1 MRIVLLLIMLI
12 YSVSPAMAQL
22 KKADDKQAQ
31 ERIAQIKK
39 QGDVYLWG
47 EAQGKTLNVA
57 DRDALAD
64 LIGQI
69 STSIQS
75 DFTLIRNEDPNGYSE
90 TYKGVI
96 KTYSQATLSNTERVV
111 VGKEPKVTVFRYIK
125 RTEIAK
131 IFVSR
136 KNKIIGFVESAIR
149 AEKKLQMAD
158 ALRYY
163 YWAQTLLRSHP
174 DGATIK
180 MTNEES
186 GEQYLLASWIPE
198 QINNIFNN
206 IRVMKGDSKVDG
218 NFRQV
223 ELFFTYKKEP
233 VSNFDFTYWD
243 GQDWSNITSA
253 KDGRGVAEL
262 PTIADENKMDLKGE
276 YIFVGEAT
284 IDTELKDVMETLE
297 PVPYKSSNLQL
308 SSVSAKPKQAQKE
321 IQKAQEKTAART
333 EPFFDYVKDD
343 AEYKNIMAEIERSIV
358 NRSYDDVR
366 QYFDSEG
373 WDMFT
378 KLVNY
383 GRARICGT
391 PNYRFAKTD
400 DGVICRSMPLA
411 FYFPNNNCSF
421 VEDVVF
427 EFAPDAKI
435 VHSLSFG
442 LAQTALEGITG
453 KTQWSEASRLTL
465 IRFLENYKTAYAL
478 KRIDYISSIF
488 ADDALIIVGN
498 VLKKQPVQDAI
509 TIEPDKQ
516 VVRYTKQT
524 KEQYIKNLSVCFQ
537 SNEFINLRFA
547 DNEIRKAGS
556 GEIYGIQIKQDYFS
570 SNYGDTGYLF
580 LMVDLND
587 RERPVIHVRAWQPE
601 KDPDFGLID
610 LSSFTF

>member
-1 MRIVLLLIMLI
+1 
-12 YSVSPAMAQL
+12 MAQSKRTE
-22 KKADDKQAQ
+22 KKLVQ
-31 ERIAQIKK
+31 ERIAQIKN
-39 QGDVYLWG
+39 QGNVYLWG

-69 STSIQS
+69 STSVES
-75 DFTLIRNEDPNGYSE
+75 DFSLVRDENPSGYSE
-90 TYKGVI
+90 TFKGVI
-96 KTYSQATLSNTERVV
+96 KTYSQATLSNTERLVA
-111 VGKEPKVTVFRYIK
+111 GKEPKVTVFRYIK
-125 RTEIAK
+125 RTEIRK
-131 IFVSR
+131 IFVAR
-136 KNKIIGFVESAIR
+136 RNKIIGFVESAQR
-149 AEKKLQMAD
+149 AERKLQIAD

-180 MTNEES
+180 MTDEES
-186 GEQYLLASWIPE
+186 GEQHLLASWIPE

-206 IRVMKGDSKVDG
+206 IRVTKGDSKIDG
-218 NFRQV
+218 SFRQV
-223 ELFFTYKKEP
+223 ELFFTYKNEP

-243 GQDWSNITSA
+243 GQDWSNIVSA

-262 PTIADENKMDLKGE
+262 PAIFDESKMDLKGE
-276 YIFVGEAT
+276 YIFTGEAT
-284 IDTELKDVMETLE
+284 IDSELKDVMETIE

-308 SSVSAKPKQAQKE
+308 SSVSAKPKQAQME
-321 IQKAQEKTAART
+321 IRKAQEETAAKT
-333 EPFFDYVKDD
+333 ESFFEYVQNDVDYKR
-343 AEYKNIMAEIERSIV
+343 IMAEIERSVIS
-358 NRSYDDVR
+358 RTYDSVR
-366 QYFDSEG
+366 QYFDEDG

-391 PNYRFAKTD
+391 PDYRFARTD
-400 DGVICRSMPLA
+400 EGVICRSMPLV
-411 FYFPNNNCSF
+411 FNFPNNKNSF
-421 VEDVVF
+421 VEDIVF
-427 EFAPDAKI
+427 EFGTDGKI
-435 VHSLSFG
+435 HSLSFG

-453 KTQWSEASRLTL
+453 KSQWSEPSRLTL

-478 KRIDYISSIF
+478 KRLDYISSIF
-488 ADDALIIVGN
+488 ADDALIIVGH
-498 VLKKQPVQDAI
+498 VLKKQPVQDAMA
-509 TIEPDKQ
+509 IEPDKQ
-516 VVRYTKQT
+516 IVRYTKQT
-524 KEQYIKNLSVCFQ
+524 KEQYIRNLDICFK

-547 DNEIRKAGS
+547 DSEIRKAGN

-587 RERPVIHVRAWQPE
+587 RESPVIHVRAWQPE
-601 KDPDFGLID
+601 KDPEFGLID

>member
-1 MRIVLLLIMLI
+1 MRIVLSFVVLI
-12 YSVSPAMAQL
+12 YCVFPTVAQS
-22 KKADDKQAQ
+22 KRADEKQAQ
-31 ERIAQIKK
+31 ERIVQIKK
-39 QGDVYLWG
+39 QGDIYLWG

-75 DFTLIRNEDPNGYSE
+75 DFTLIRDEDPAGYTE
-90 TYKGVI
+90 TFKGVI

-111 VGKEPKVTVFRYIK
+111 AGKEPKVTVFRYIR
-125 RTEIAK
+125 RTEIKK
-131 IFVSR
+131 IFVAR
-136 KNKIIGFVESAIR
+136 RNKIIGFVESAQR
-149 AEKKLQMAD
+149 AERKLQIAD

-180 MTNEES
+180 MTDEES
-186 GEQYLLASWIPE
+186 GEQHLLASWIPE

-206 IRVMKGDSKVDG
+206 IRVTKGDSKIDG

-223 ELFFTYKKEP
+223 ELFLTYQKEP

-243 GQDWSNITSA
+243 GQDWSNIVSA

-262 PTIADENKMDLKGE
+262 PAIADENKMDLKGE
-276 YIFVGEAT
+276 YIFTGEAT
-284 IDTELKDVMETLE
+284 IDSELKDVMETLE

-321 IQKAQEKTAART
+321 IQKAQEQTAAKT
-333 EPFFDYVKDD
+333 ESFFEYVQNDLD
-343 AEYKNIMAEIERSIV
+343 YKNIMTEIERSVIS
-358 NRSYDDVR
+358 RTYDSVR
-366 QYFDSEG
+366 QYFDEDG

-391 PNYRFAKTD
+391 PDYRFAKTD
-400 DGVICRSMPLA
+400 EGVICRSMPLV
-411 FYFPNNNCSF
+411 FKFPNNRNSF
-421 VEDVVF
+421 VEDIVF
-427 EFAPDAKI
+427 EFGADGKI
-435 VHSLSFG
+435 HSLSFG

-453 KTQWSEASRLTL
+453 KSQWSEPSRLTL

-478 KRIDYISSIF
+478 KRLDYISSIF
-488 ADDALIIVGN
+488 ADDALIIVGH
-498 VLKKQPVQDAI
+498 VLKKQPVQDAMA
-509 TIEPDKQ
+509 IEPDKQ
-516 VVRYTKQT
+516 IVRYTKQT
-524 KEQYIKNLSVCFQ
+524 KEQYIKNLDICFR

-547 DNEIRKAGS
+547 DSEIRKAGN

-601 KDPDFGLID
+601 KDPEFGLID

>member
-1 MRIVLLLIMLI
+1 MRIVLSFIVLI
-12 YSVSPAMAQL
+12 YCALPATAQS
-22 KKADDKQAQ
+22 KRMEEKQVQ
-31 ERIAQIKK
+31 ERIAQIKN
-39 QGDVYLWG
+39 QGNVYLWG

-69 STSIQS
+69 STSVES
-75 DFTLIRNEDPNGYSE
+75 DFSLVRDENPSGYSE
-90 TYKGVI
+90 TFKGVI

-111 VGKEPKVTVFRYIK
+111 AGKEPKVTVFRYIK
-125 RTEIAK
+125 RTEIRK
-131 IFVSR
+131 IFVAR
-136 KNKIIGFVESAIR
+136 RNKIIGFVESAQR
-149 AEKKLQMAD
+149 AERKLQIAD

-180 MTNEES
+180 MTDEES
-186 GEQYLLASWIPE
+186 GEQHLLASWIPE

-206 IRVMKGDSKVDG
+206 IRVTKGDSKIDG
-218 NFRQV
+218 SFRQV
-223 ELFFTYKKEP
+223 ELFFTYKNEP

-243 GQDWSNITSA
+243 GQDWSNIVSS

-262 PTIADENKMDLKGE
+262 PAIFDETKMDLKGE
-276 YIFVGEAT
+276 YIFTGEAT
-284 IDTELKDVMETLE
+284 IDSELKDVMETIE

-308 SSVSAKPKQAQKE
+308 SSVSAKPKQAQME
-321 IQKAQEKTAART
+321 IRKAQEETAAKT
-333 EPFFDYVKDD
+333 ESFFEYVQNDVDYKR
-343 AEYKNIMAEIERSIV
+343 IMAEIERSVIS
-358 NRSYDDVR
+358 RTYDSVR
-366 QYFDSEG
+366 KYFDEDG

-391 PNYRFAKTD
+391 PDYRFARTD
-400 DGVICRSMPLA
+400 EGVICRSMPLV
-411 FYFPNNNCSF
+411 FNFPNNKNSF
-421 VEDVVF
+421 VEDIVF
-427 EFAPDAKI
+427 EFGTDGKI
-435 VHSLSFG
+435 HSLSFG

-453 KTQWSEASRLTL
+453 KSQWSEPSRLTL

-478 KRIDYISSIF
+478 KRLDYISSIF
-488 ADDALIIVGN
+488 ADDALIIVGH
-498 VLKKQPVQDAI
+498 VLKKQPVQDAMA
-509 TIEPDKQ
+509 IEPDKQ
-516 VVRYTKQT
+516 IVRYTKQT
-524 KEQYIKNLSVCFQ
+524 KEQYIRNLDICFK

-547 DNEIRKAGS
+547 DSEIRKAGN

-587 RERPVIHVRAWQPE
+587 RESPVIHVRAWQPE
-601 KDPDFGLID
+601 KDPEFGLID

>member
-1 MRIVLLLIMLI
+1 
-12 YSVSPAMAQL
+12 MAQL
-22 KKADDKQAQ
+22 KKSDDKQAQ

-39 QGDVYLWG
+39 EGDVYLWG

-57 DRDALAD
+57 DRDALAS

-111 VGKEPKVTVFRYIK
+111 VGKEPKVTVFRYIR
-125 RTEIAK
+125 RTEIKK
-131 IFVSR
+131 IFAAR

-198 QINNIFNN
+198 KINNIYNN

-284 IDTELKDVMETLE
+284 IDTELKEVMETLE

-308 SSVSAKPKQAQKE
+308 GGASGKPKQAQKE
-321 IQKAQEKTAART
+321 IQKVQERTTART

-343 AEYKNIMAEIERSIV
+343 ADYKNIMAEIERSIV

-524 KEQYIKNLSVCFQ
+524 KEQYIRNLSVCFQ

>member
-1 MRIVLLLIMLI
+1 M
-12 YSVSPAMAQL
+12 
-22 KKADDKQAQ
+22 Q
-31 ERIAQIKK
+31 ERIAQIKN
-39 QGDVYLWG
+39 QGNVYLWG
-47 EAQGKTLNVA
+47 ESQGKTLNVA

-69 STSIQS
+69 STSVES
-75 DFTLIRNEDPNGYSE
+75 DFTLVRDENPSGYSE
-90 TYKGVI
+90 TFKGVI

-111 VGKEPKVTVFRYIK
+111 VGKEPKLTVFRYIK
-125 RTEIAK
+125 RAEIRK
-131 IFVSR
+131 IFVAR
-136 KNKIIGFVESAIR
+136 RNKIIGFVESAQR
-149 AEKKLQMAD
+149 AERKLQIAD

-180 MTNEES
+180 MTDEES
-186 GEQYLLASWIPE
+186 GEQHLLASWIPE

-206 IRVMKGDSKVDG
+206 IRVTKGDSKIDG

-243 GQDWSNITSA
+243 GQDWSNIVSA

-262 PTIADENKMDLKGE
+262 PAIFDGSKMDLKGE

-284 IDTELKDVMETLE
+284 IDSELKDVMETIE

-321 IQKAQEKTAART
+321 IQKAQEQTAAKT
-333 EPFFDYVKDD
+333 ESFFEYVQNDLD
-343 AEYKNIMAEIERSIV
+343 YKNIMTEIERSVIS
-358 NRSYDDVR
+358 RTYDSVR
-366 QYFDSEG
+366 QYFDEDG

-391 PNYRFAKTD
+391 PDYRFARTD
-400 DGVICRSMPLA
+400 EGVICRSMPLV
-411 FYFPNNNCSF
+411 FNFPNNKNSF
-421 VEDVVF
+421 VEDIVF
-427 EFAPDAKI
+427 EFGTDGKI
-435 VHSLSFG
+435 HSLSFG

-453 KTQWSEASRLTL
+453 KSQWSEPSRLTL

-478 KRIDYISSIF
+478 KRLDYISSIF
-488 ADDALIIVGN
+488 ADDALIIVGH
-498 VLKKQPVQDAI
+498 VLKKQPVQDAMA
-509 TIEPDKQ
+509 IEPDKQ
-516 VVRYTKQT
+516 IVRYTKQT
-524 KEQYIKNLSVCFQ
+524 KEQYIRNLDICFK

-547 DNEIRKAGS
+547 DSEIRKAGN

-587 RERPVIHVRAWQPE
+587 RESPVIHVRAWQPE
-601 KDPDFGLID
+601 KDPEFGLID

>member
-1 MRIVLLLIMLI
+1 M
-12 YSVSPAMAQL
+12 
-22 KKADDKQAQ
+22 Q
-31 ERIAQIKK
+31 ERIAQIKN
-39 QGDVYLWG
+39 QGNVYLWG

-69 STSIQS
+69 STSVES
-75 DFTLIRNEDPNGYSE
+75 DFTLIRDENPDGFGE
-90 TYKGVI
+90 TFNSIV
-96 KTYSQATLSNTERVV
+96 KTYSKATLSNTERVV
-111 VGKEPKVTVFRYIK
+111 AGKEPKVTVFRYIR
-125 RTEIAK
+125 RTEIKK
-131 IFVSR
+131 IFVAR
-136 KNKIIGFVESAIR
+136 RNKIIGFVESAQR
-149 AEKKLQMAD
+149 AEQKLQIAD

-180 MTNEES
+180 MIDEES
-186 GEQYLLASWIPE
+186 GEQHLLASWIPE

-206 IRVMKGDSKVDG
+206 IRVTKGDSKIDG
-218 NFRQV
+218 SFRQV
-223 ELFFTYKKEP
+223 ELFFTYKNEP

-243 GQDWSNITSA
+243 GQDWSNIVSA

-262 PTIADENKMDLKGE
+262 PAIFDESKMDLKGE
-276 YIFVGEAT
+276 YIFTGEAT
-284 IDTELKDVMETLE
+284 IDSELKDVMETIE

-308 SSVSAKPKQAQKE
+308 SSVSAKPKQAQME
-321 IQKAQEKTAART
+321 IRKAQEETAAKT
-333 EPFFDYVKDD
+333 ESFFEYVQNDVDYKR
-343 AEYKNIMAEIERSIV
+343 IMAEIERSV
-358 NRSYDDVR
+358 VSRTYDSVR
-366 QYFDSEG
+366 KYFDEDG

-391 PNYRFAKTD
+391 PDYRFARTD
-400 DGVICRSMPLA
+400 EGVICRSMPLV
-411 FYFPNNNCSF
+411 FNFPNNKNSF
-421 VEDVVF
+421 VEDIVF
-427 EFAPDAKI
+427 EFGTDGKI
-435 VHSLSFG
+435 HSLSFG

-453 KTQWSEASRLTL
+453 KSQWSEPSRLTL

-478 KRIDYISSIF
+478 KRLDYISSIF
-488 ADDALIIVGN
+488 ADDALIIVGH
-498 VLKKQPVQDAI
+498 VLKKQPVQDAMA
-509 TIEPDKQ
+509 IEPDKQ
-516 VVRYTKQT
+516 IVRYTKQT
-524 KEQYIKNLSVCFQ
+524 KEQYIRNLDICFK

-547 DNEIRKAGS
+547 DSEIRKAGN

-587 RERPVIHVRAWQPE
+587 RESPVIHVRAWQPE
-601 KDPDFGLID
+601 KDPEFGLID

>member
-1 MRIVLLLIMLI
+1 M
-12 YSVSPAMAQL
+12 
-22 KKADDKQAQ
+22 Q
-31 ERIAQIKK
+31 ERIAQIKN
-39 QGDVYLWG
+39 QGNVYLWG

-69 STSIQS
+69 STSVES
-75 DFTLIRNEDPNGYSE
+75 DFTLIRDENPDGFGE
-90 TYKGVI
+90 TFNSIV
-96 KTYSQATLSNTERVV
+96 KTYSKATLSNTERVV
-111 VGKEPKVTVFRYIK
+111 AGKEPKVTVFRYIK
-125 RTEIAK
+125 RTEIKK
-131 IFVSR
+131 IFVAR
-136 KNKIIGFVESAIR
+136 RNKIVGFVESAQR
-149 AEKKLQMAD
+149 AERKLQIAD

-180 MTNEES
+180 MTDEES
-186 GEQYLLASWIPE
+186 GEQHLLASWIPE

-206 IRVMKGDSKVDG
+206 ISVTKGDSKIDG
-218 NFRQV
+218 SFRQV
-223 ELFFTYKKEP
+223 ELFFTYKNEP

-243 GQDWSNITSA
+243 GQDWSNIVSA

-262 PTIADENKMDLKGE
+262 PAIFDETKMDLKGE
-276 YIFVGEAT
+276 YIFTGEAT
-284 IDTELKDVMETLE
+284 IDSELKDVMETIE

-308 SSVSAKPKQAQKE
+308 SSVSAKPKQAQME
-321 IQKAQEKTAART
+321 IRKAQEETAAKT
-333 EPFFDYVKDD
+333 ESFFEYVQNDVDYKR
-343 AEYKNIMAEIERSIV
+343 IMAEIERSV
-358 NRSYDDVR
+358 VSRTYDSVR
-366 QYFDSEG
+366 QYFDEDG

-391 PNYRFAKTD
+391 PDYRFAKTD
-400 DGVICRSMPLA
+400 EGVICRSMPLV
-411 FYFPNNNCSF
+411 FNFPNNKNSF
-421 VEDVVF
+421 VEDIVF
-427 EFAPDAKI
+427 EFGTDGKI
-435 VHSLSFG
+435 HSLSFG

-453 KTQWSEASRLTL
+453 KSQWSEPSRLTL

-478 KRIDYISSIF
+478 KRLDYISSIF
-488 ADDALIIVGN
+488 ADDALIIVGH
-498 VLKKQPVQDAI
+498 VLKKQPVQDAMA
-509 TIEPDKQ
+509 IEPDKQ
-516 VVRYTKQT
+516 IVRYTKQT
-524 KEQYIKNLSVCFQ
+524 KEQYIRNLDVCFK

-547 DNEIRKAGS
+547 DSEIRKAGN

-587 RERPVIHVRAWQPE
+587 RENPVIHVRAWQPE
-601 KDPDFGLID
+601 KDPEFGLID

>member
-1 MRIVLLLIMLI
+1 
-12 YSVSPAMAQL
+12 MAQS
-22 KKADDKQAQ
+22 KRTEEKQGQ
-31 ERIAQIKK
+31 ERIAQIKN
-39 QGDVYLWG
+39 QGNVYLWG

-69 STSIQS
+69 STSVES
-75 DFTLIRNEDPNGYSE
+75 DFSLVRDENPSGYSE
-90 TYKGVI
+90 TFKGVI

-111 VGKEPKVTVFRYIK
+111 AGKEPKVTVFRYIK
-125 RTEIAK
+125 RTEIKK
-131 IFVSR
+131 IFVAR
-136 KNKIIGFVESAIR
+136 KNKIIGFVESAQR
-149 AEKKLQMAD
+149 AERKLQIAD

-180 MTNEES
+180 MTDEES
-186 GEQYLLASWIPE
+186 GEQHLLASWIPE

-206 IRVMKGDSKVDG
+206 IRVTKGDTKIDG
-218 NFRQV
+218 SFRQV
-223 ELFFTYKKEP
+223 ELFFTYKNEP

-243 GQDWSNITSA
+243 GQDWSNIVSA

-262 PTIADENKMDLKGE
+262 PAIFDESKMDLKGE
-276 YIFVGEAT
+276 YIFTGEAT
-284 IDTELKDVMETLE
+284 IDSELKDVMETIE
-297 PVPYKSSNLQL
+297 PVPYKNSNLQL
-308 SSVSAKPKQAQKE
+308 SSVSAKPKQAQME
-321 IQKAQEKTAART
+321 IRKAQEETAAKT
-333 EPFFDYVKDD
+333 ESFFEYVQNDVDYKR
-343 AEYKNIMAEIERSIV
+343 IMAEIERSVIS
-358 NRSYDDVR
+358 RTYDSVR
-366 QYFDSEG
+366 KYFDEDG

-391 PNYRFAKTD
+391 PDYRFARTD
-400 DGVICRSMPLA
+400 EGVICRSMPLV
-411 FYFPNNNCSF
+411 FNFPNNKNSF
-421 VEDVVF
+421 VEDIVF
-427 EFAPDAKI
+427 EFGTDGKI
-435 VHSLSFG
+435 HSLSFG

-453 KTQWSEASRLTL
+453 KSQWSEPSRLTL

-478 KRIDYISSIF
+478 KRLDYISSIF
-488 ADDALIIVGN
+488 ADDALIIVGH
-498 VLKKQPVQDAI
+498 VLKKQPVQDAMA
-509 TIEPDKQ
+509 IEPDKQ
-516 VVRYTKQT
+516 IVRYTKQT
-524 KEQYIKNLSVCFQ
+524 KEQYIKNLDVCFK

-547 DNEIRKAGS
+547 DSEIRKAGN

-587 RERPVIHVRAWQPE
+587 RESPVIHVRAWQPE
-601 KDPDFGLID
+601 KDPEFGLID

>member
-1 MRIVLLLIMLI
+1 MRIVLSFIVLI
-12 YSVSPAMAQL
+12 YCALPAMAQS
-22 KKADDKQAQ
+22 KRTEEKQVQ
-31 ERIAQIKK
+31 ERIAQIKN
-39 QGDVYLWG
+39 QGNVYLWG

-69 STSIQS
+69 STSVES
-75 DFTLIRNEDPNGYSE
+75 DFTLIRDENPDGFGE
-90 TYKGVI
+90 TFNSIV
-96 KTYSQATLSNTERVV
+96 KTYSKATLSNTERLVA
-111 VGKEPKVTVFRYIK
+111 GKEPKVTVFRYIK
-125 RTEIAK
+125 RTEIRK
-131 IFVSR
+131 IFVAR
-136 KNKIIGFVESAIR
+136 RNKIIGFVESAQR
-149 AEKKLQMAD
+149 AERKLQIAD

-180 MTNEES
+180 MTDEES
-186 GEQYLLASWIPE
+186 GEQHLLASWIPE

-206 IRVMKGDSKVDG
+206 IRVTKGDTKIDG
-218 NFRQV
+218 SFRQV
-223 ELFFTYKKEP
+223 ELFFTYKNEP

-243 GQDWSNITSA
+243 GQDWSNIVSA

-262 PTIADENKMDLKGE
+262 PAIFDETKMDLKGE
-276 YIFVGEAT
+276 YIFTGEAT
-284 IDTELKDVMETLE
+284 IDSELKDVMETIE

-308 SSVSAKPKQAQKE
+308 SSVSAKPKQAQME
-321 IQKAQEKTAART
+321 IQKAQEETAAKT
-333 EPFFDYVKDD
+333 ESFFEYVQNDVDYKR
-343 AEYKNIMAEIERSIV
+343 IMAEIERSVIS
-358 NRSYDDVR
+358 RTYDSVR
-366 QYFDSEG
+366 KYFDEDG

-391 PNYRFAKTD
+391 PDYRFAKTD
-400 DGVICRSMPLA
+400 EGVICRSMPLV
-411 FYFPNNNCSF
+411 FNFPNNKNSF
-421 VEDVVF
+421 VEDIVF
-427 EFAPDAKI
+427 EFGTDGKI
-435 VHSLSFG
+435 HSLSFG

-453 KTQWSEASRLTL
+453 KSQWSEPSRLTL

-478 KRIDYISSIF
+478 KRLDYISSIF
-488 ADDALIIVGN
+488 ADDALIIVGH
-498 VLKKQPVQDAI
+498 VLKKQPVQDAMA
-509 TIEPDKQ
+509 IEPDKQ
-516 VVRYTKQT
+516 IVRYTKQT
-524 KEQYIKNLSVCFQ
+524 KEQYINNLDICFR

-547 DNEIRKAGS
+547 DSEIRKAGN

-587 RERPVIHVRAWQPE
+587 RESPVIHVRAWQPE
-601 KDPDFGLID
+601 KDPEFGLID

>member
-1 MRIVLLLIMLI
+1 MRIVLSFIVLI
-12 YSVSPAMAQL
+12 YCALPAMAQSKRTE
-22 KKADDKQAQ
+22 KKLVQ
-31 ERIAQIKK
+31 ERIAQIKN
-39 QGDVYLWG
+39 QGNVYLWG

-69 STSIQS
+69 STSVES
-75 DFTLIRNEDPNGYSE
+75 DFSLVRDENPSGYSE
-90 TYKGVI
+90 TFKGVI
-96 KTYSQATLSNTERVV
+96 KTYSQATLSNTERLVA
-111 VGKEPKVTVFRYIK
+111 GKEPKVTVFRYIK
-125 RTEIAK
+125 RTEIRK
-131 IFVSR
+131 IFVAR
-136 KNKIIGFVESAIR
+136 RNKIIGFVESAQR
-149 AEKKLQMAD
+149 AERKLQIAD

-180 MTNEES
+180 MTDEES
-186 GEQYLLASWIPE
+186 GEQHLLASWIPE

-206 IRVMKGDSKVDG
+206 IRVTKGDSKIDG
-218 NFRQV
+218 SFRQV
-223 ELFFTYKKEP
+223 ELFFTYKNEP

-243 GQDWSNITSA
+243 GQDWSNIVSA

-262 PTIADENKMDLKGE
+262 PAIFDESKMDLKGE
-276 YIFVGEAT
+276 YIFTGEAT
-284 IDTELKDVMETLE
+284 IDSELKDVMETIE

-308 SSVSAKPKQAQKE
+308 SSVSAKPKQAQME
-321 IQKAQEKTAART
+321 IRKAQEETAAKT
-333 EPFFDYVKDD
+333 ESFFEYVQNDVDYKR
-343 AEYKNIMAEIERSIV
+343 IMAEIERSVIS
-358 NRSYDDVR
+358 RTYDSVR
-366 QYFDSEG
+366 QYFDEDG

-391 PNYRFAKTD
+391 PDYRFARTD
-400 DGVICRSMPLA
+400 EGVICRSMPLV
-411 FYFPNNNCSF
+411 FNFPNNKNSF
-421 VEDVVF
+421 VEDIVF
-427 EFAPDAKI
+427 EFGTDGKI
-435 VHSLSFG
+435 HSLSFG

-453 KTQWSEASRLTL
+453 KSQWSEPSRLTL

-478 KRIDYISSIF
+478 KRLDYISSIF
-488 ADDALIIVGN
+488 ADDALIIVGH
-498 VLKKQPVQDAI
+498 VLKKQPVQDAMA
-509 TIEPDKQ
+509 IEPDKQ
-516 VVRYTKQT
+516 IVRYTKQT
-524 KEQYIKNLSVCFQ
+524 KEQYIRNLDICFK

-547 DNEIRKAGS
+547 DSEIRKAGN

-587 RERPVIHVRAWQPE
+587 RESPVIHVRAWQPE
-601 KDPDFGLID
+601 KDPEFGLID

>member
-1 MRIVLLLIMLI
+1 
-12 YSVSPAMAQL
+12 MAQL
-22 KKADDKQAQ
+22 KKSDDKQAQ

-39 QGDVYLWG
+39 EGDVYLWG

-57 DRDALAD
+57 DRDALAS

-111 VGKEPKVTVFRYIK
+111 VGKEPKVTVFRYIR
-125 RTEIAK
+125 RTEIKK
-131 IFVSR
+131 IFAAR

-284 IDTELKDVMETLE
+284 IDTELKEVMETLE

-308 SSVSAKPKQAQKE
+308 GGASGKPKQAQKE
-321 IQKAQEKTAART
+321 IQKVQERTTART

-343 AEYKNIMAEIERSIV
+343 ADYKNIMAEIERSIV

-524 KEQYIKNLSVCFQ
+524 KEQYIRNLSVCFQ

-601 KDPDFGLID
+601 KDPEFGLID

>member
-1 MRIVLLLIMLI
+1 M
-12 YSVSPAMAQL
+12 
-22 KKADDKQAQ
+22 Q
-31 ERIAQIKK
+31 ERIAQIKN
-39 QGDVYLWG
+39 QGNVYLWG

-69 STSIQS
+69 STSVES
-75 DFTLIRNEDPNGYSE
+75 DFSLVRDENPSGYSE
-90 TYKGVI
+90 TFKGVI

-111 VGKEPKVTVFRYIK
+111 AGKEPKVTVFRYIK
-125 RTEIAK
+125 RTEIRK
-131 IFVSR
+131 IFVAR
-136 KNKIIGFVESAIR
+136 RNKIIGFVESAQR
-149 AEKKLQMAD
+149 AERKLQIAD

-180 MTNEES
+180 MTDEES
-186 GEQYLLASWIPE
+186 GEQHLLASWIPE

-206 IRVMKGDSKVDG
+206 IRVTKGDSKIDG
-218 NFRQV
+218 SFRQV
-223 ELFFTYKKEP
+223 ELFFTYKNEP

-243 GQDWSNITSA
+243 GQDWSNIVSS

-262 PTIADENKMDLKGE
+262 PAIFDETKMDLKGE
-276 YIFVGEAT
+276 YIFTGEAT
-284 IDTELKDVMETLE
+284 IDSELKDVMETIE

-308 SSVSAKPKQAQKE
+308 SSVSAKPKQAQME
-321 IQKAQEKTAART
+321 IRKAQEETAAKT
-333 EPFFDYVKDD
+333 ESFFEYVQNDVDYKR
-343 AEYKNIMAEIERSIV
+343 IMAEIERSVIS
-358 NRSYDDVR
+358 RTYDSVR
-366 QYFDSEG
+366 KYFDEDG

-391 PNYRFAKTD
+391 PDYRFARTD
-400 DGVICRSMPLA
+400 EGVICRSMPLV
-411 FYFPNNNCSF
+411 FNFPNNKNSF
-421 VEDVVF
+421 VEDIVF
-427 EFAPDAKI
+427 EFGTDGKI
-435 VHSLSFG
+435 HSLSFG

-453 KTQWSEASRLTL
+453 KSQWSEPSRLTL

-478 KRIDYISSIF
+478 KRLDYISSIF
-488 ADDALIIVGN
+488 ADDALIIVGH
-498 VLKKQPVQDAI
+498 VLKKQPVQDAMA
-509 TIEPDKQ
+509 IEPDKQ
-516 VVRYTKQT
+516 IVRYTKQT
-524 KEQYIKNLSVCFQ
+524 KEQYIRNLDICFK

-547 DNEIRKAGS
+547 DSEIRKAGN

-587 RERPVIHVRAWQPE
+587 RESPVIHVRAWQPE
-601 KDPDFGLID
+601 KDPEFGLID

>member
-1 MRIVLLLIMLI
+1 MVLI
-12 YSVSPAMAQL
+12 YCALPAMAQS
-22 KKADDKQAQ
+22 KRAEEKQAQ
-31 ERIAQIKK
+31 ERIAEIKK
-39 QGDVYLWG
+39 QGNIYLWG

-69 STSIQS
+69 STSVES
-75 DFTLIRNEDPNGYSE
+75 DFTLIRDENPDGFGE
-90 TYKGVI
+90 TFNSIV
-96 KTYSQATLSNTERVV
+96 KTYSKATLSNTERLVA
-111 VGKEPKVTVFRYIK
+111 GKEPKVTVFRYIR
-125 RTEIAK
+125 RTEIKK
-131 IFVSR
+131 IFVAR
-136 KNKIIGFVESAIR
+136 RNKIVGFVESAQR
-149 AEKKLQMAD
+149 AERKLQIAD

-180 MTNEES
+180 MTDEES
-186 GEQYLLASWIPE
+186 GEQHLLASWIPE

-206 IRVMKGDSKVDG
+206 IRVTKGDSKIDG
-218 NFRQV
+218 SFRQV
-223 ELFFTYKKEP
+223 ELFFTYKNEP

-243 GQDWSNITSA
+243 GQDWSNIVSA

-262 PTIADENKMDLKGE
+262 PAIFDETKMDLKGE
-276 YIFVGEAT
+276 YIFTGEAT
-284 IDTELKDVMETLE
+284 IDSELKDVMETIE

-308 SSVSAKPKQAQKE
+308 SSVSAKPKQAQME
-321 IQKAQEKTAART
+321 IRKAQEETAAKT
-333 EPFFDYVKDD
+333 ESFFEYVQNDVDYKR
-343 AEYKNIMAEIERSIV
+343 IMAEIERSVIS
-358 NRSYDDVR
+358 RTYDSVR
-366 QYFDSEG
+366 QYFDEDG

-391 PNYRFAKTD
+391 PDYRFAKTGE
-400 DGVICRSMPLA
+400 GVICRSMPLV
-411 FYFPNNNCSF
+411 FNFPNNKNSF
-421 VEDVVF
+421 VEDIVF
-427 EFAPDAKI
+427 EFGTDGKI
-435 VHSLSFG
+435 HSLSFG

-453 KTQWSEASRLTL
+453 KSQWSEPSRLTL

-478 KRIDYISSIF
+478 KRLDYISSIF
-488 ADDALIIVGN
+488 ADDALIIVGH
-498 VLKKQPVQDAI
+498 VLKKQPVQDAMA
-509 TIEPDKQ
+509 IEPDKQ
-516 VVRYTKQT
+516 IVRYTKQT
-524 KEQYIKNLSVCFQ
+524 KEQYIRNLDICFK

-547 DNEIRKAGS
+547 DSEIRKAGN

-587 RERPVIHVRAWQPE
+587 RESPVIHVRAWQPE
-601 KDPDFGLID
+601 KDPEFGLID

>member
-1 MRIVLLLIMLI
+1 MKILSLLIALI
-12 YSVSPAMAQL
+12 YCSMPAIAQQ
-22 KKADDKQAQ
+22 KKAEDKQAQ

-39 QGDVYLWG
+39 QGDIYLWG

-69 STSIQS
+69 STSVES
-75 DFTLIRNEDPNGYSE
+75 DFTLMRDENPNGYNE
-90 TYKGVI
+90 TFKSVI

-125 RTEIAK
+125 RVEIAK
-131 IFVSR
+131 IFVAR
-136 KNKIIGFVESAIR
+136 KNKIIGFAESAVR
-149 AEKKLQMAD
+149 AEQKLQIAD

-180 MTNEES
+180 MTDEET
-186 GEQYLLASWIPE
+186 GEQHLLASWIPE
-198 QINNIFNN
+198 QINNIFSN
-206 IRVMKGDSKVDG
+206 IRVTKGNSKLDD
-218 NFRQV
+218 NFRQI
-223 ELFFTYKKEP
+223 ELFFTYKNQP

-262 PTIADENKMDLKGE
+262 PAMADENKINLKGE
-276 YIFVGEAT
+276 YIFTGEAT

-297 PVPYKSSNLQL
+297 PVPYKSCNLQL

-321 IQKAQEKTAART
+321 IHSMQQKEAAKT
-333 EPFFDYVKDD
+333 ESFFDYVKND
-343 AEYKNIMAEIERSIV
+343 ADYRNIMTEIERSIT
-358 NRSYDDVR
+358 NRNYDAVR
-366 QYFDSEG
+366 QYFDDEG
-373 WDMFT
+373 WDMYT

-383 GRARICGT
+383 GRARIYGT

-400 DGVICRSMPLA
+400 DGVICRSMPLI
-411 FYFPNNNCSF
+411 FNFPNNNCSF
-421 VEDVVF
+421 IEDVVF
-427 EFAPDAKI
+427 EFGTDGLI
-435 VHSLSFG
+435 SSLSFG
-442 LAQTALEGITG
+442 LVQTALEGITS
-453 KTQWSEASRLTL
+453 KTQWNEASRLTL

-478 KRIDYISSIF
+478 KRLDYISSIF
-488 ADDALIIVGN
+488 ADDALIIVGH
-498 VLKKQPVQDAI
+498 VLKKQPVADAI
-509 TIEPDKQ
+509 SIEPDRQ

-524 KEQYIKNLSVCFQ
+524 KEQYIKNLSVCFN

-547 DNEIRKAGS
+547 DNEIRKSGS

-587 RERPVIHVRAWQPE
+587 RDKPVIHVRAWQPE

>member
-1 MRIVLLLIMLI
+1 M
-12 YSVSPAMAQL
+12 
-22 KKADDKQAQ
+22 Q
-31 ERIAQIKK
+31 ERIAQIKN
-39 QGDVYLWG
+39 QGNVYLWG

-69 STSIQS
+69 STSVES
-75 DFTLIRNEDPNGYSE
+75 DFSLVRDENPSGYSE
-90 TYKGVI
+90 TFKGVI

-111 VGKEPKVTVFRYIK
+111 AGKEPKVTVFRYIR
-125 RTEIAK
+125 RTEIKK
-131 IFVSR
+131 IFVAR
-136 KNKIIGFVESAIR
+136 RNKIIGFVESAQR
-149 AEKKLQMAD
+149 AERKLQIAD

-163 YWAQTLLRSHP
+163 YWAQILLRSHP

-180 MTNEES
+180 MTDEES
-186 GEQYLLASWIPE
+186 GEQHLLASWIPE

-206 IRVMKGDSKVDG
+206 IRVTKGDTKIDG
-218 NFRQV
+218 SFRQV
-223 ELFFTYKKEP
+223 ELFFTYKNEP

-243 GQDWSNITSA
+243 GQDWSNIVSA

-262 PTIADENKMDLKGE
+262 PAIFDETKMDLKGE
-276 YIFVGEAT
+276 YIFTGEAT
-284 IDTELKDVMETLE
+284 IDSELKDVMETIE

-308 SSVSAKPKQAQKE
+308 SSVSAKPKQAQME
-321 IQKAQEKTAART
+321 IQKAQEETAAKT
-333 EPFFDYVKDD
+333 ESFFEYVQNDVDYKR
-343 AEYKNIMAEIERSIV
+343 IMAEIERSVIS
-358 NRSYDDVR
+358 RTYDSVR
-366 QYFDSEG
+366 QYFDEDG

-391 PNYRFAKTD
+391 PDYRFAKTD
-400 DGVICRSMPLA
+400 EGVICRSMPLV
-411 FYFPNNNCSF
+411 FNFPNNKNSF
-421 VEDVVF
+421 VEDIVF
-427 EFAPDAKI
+427 EFGTDGKI
-435 VHSLSFG
+435 HSLSFG

-453 KTQWSEASRLTL
+453 KSQWSEPSRLTL

-478 KRIDYISSIF
+478 KRLDYISSIF
-488 ADDALIIVGN
+488 ADDALIIVGH
-498 VLKKQPVQDAI
+498 VLKKQPVQDAMA
-509 TIEPDKQ
+509 IEPDKQ
-516 VVRYTKQT
+516 IVRYTKQT
-524 KEQYIKNLSVCFQ
+524 KEQYIKNLDVCFK

-547 DNEIRKAGS
+547 DSEIRKAGN

-587 RERPVIHVRAWQPE
+587 RESPVIHVRAWQPE
-601 KDPDFGLID
+601 KDPEFGLID

>member
-1 MRIVLLLIMLI
+1 M
-12 YSVSPAMAQL
+12 
-22 KKADDKQAQ
+22 Q
-31 ERIAQIKK
+31 ERIAQIKN
-39 QGDVYLWG
+39 QGNVYLWG

-69 STSIQS
+69 STSVES
-75 DFTLIRNEDPNGYSE
+75 DFTLIRDENPDGFGE
-90 TYKGVI
+90 TFNSIV
-96 KTYSQATLSNTERVV
+96 KTYSKATLSNTERVV
-111 VGKEPKVTVFRYIK
+111 AGKEPKVTVFRYIR
-125 RTEIAK
+125 RTEIKK
-131 IFVSR
+131 IFVAR
-136 KNKIIGFVESAIR
+136 RNKIIGFVESAQR
-149 AEKKLQMAD
+149 AEWKLQIAD

-180 MTNEES
+180 MTDEES
-186 GEQYLLASWIPE
+186 GEQHLLASWIPE

-206 IRVMKGDSKVDG
+206 IRVTKGDAKIDG
-218 NFRQV
+218 SFRQV
-223 ELFFTYKKEP
+223 ELFFTYKNEP

-243 GQDWSNITSA
+243 GQDWSNIVSA

-262 PTIADENKMDLKGE
+262 PAIFDETKMDLKGE
-276 YIFVGEAT
+276 YIFTGEAT
-284 IDTELKDVMETLE
+284 IDSELKDVMETIE

-308 SSVSAKPKQAQKE
+308 SSVSAKPKQAQME
-321 IQKAQEKTAART
+321 IRKAQEETAAKT
-333 EPFFDYVKDD
+333 ESFFEYVQNDVDYKR
-343 AEYKNIMAEIERSIV
+343 IMAEIERSV
-358 NRSYDDVR
+358 VSRTYDSVR
-366 QYFDSEG
+366 KYFDEDG

-391 PNYRFAKTD
+391 PDYRFARTD
-400 DGVICRSMPLA
+400 EGVICRSMPLV
-411 FYFPNNNCSF
+411 FNFPNNKNSF
-421 VEDVVF
+421 VEDIVF
-427 EFAPDAKI
+427 EFGTDGKI
-435 VHSLSFG
+435 HSLSFG

-453 KTQWSEASRLTL
+453 KSQWSEPSRLTL

-478 KRIDYISSIF
+478 KRLDYISSIF
-488 ADDALIIVGN
+488 ADDALIIVGH
-498 VLKKQPVQDAI
+498 VLKKQPVQDAMV
-509 TIEPDKQ
+509 IEPDKQ
-516 VVRYTKQT
+516 IVRYTKQT
-524 KEQYIKNLSVCFQ
+524 KEQYIRNLDVCFK

-547 DNEIRKAGS
+547 DSEIRKAGN

-587 RERPVIHVRAWQPE
+587 RESPVIHVRAWQPE
-601 KDPDFGLID
+601 KDPEFGLID

>member
-1 MRIVLLLIMLI
+1 M
-12 YSVSPAMAQL
+12 
-22 KKADDKQAQ
+22 Q
-31 ERIAQIKK
+31 ERIAQIKN
-39 QGDVYLWG
+39 QGNVYLWG

-69 STSIQS
+69 STSVES
-75 DFTLIRNEDPNGYSE
+75 DFTLIRDENPDGFGESFNSI
-90 TYKGVI
+90 V
-96 KTYSQATLSNTERVV
+96 KTYSKATLSNTERLVA
-111 VGKEPKVTVFRYIK
+111 GKEPKVTVFRYIR
-125 RTEIAK
+125 RTEIKK
-131 IFVSR
+131 IFVAR
-136 KNKIIGFVESAIR
+136 RNKIIGFVESAQR
-149 AEKKLQMAD
+149 AERKLQIAD

-180 MTNEES
+180 MTDEES
-186 GEQYLLASWIPE
+186 GEQHLLASWIPE

-206 IRVMKGDSKVDG
+206 IRVTKGDSKIDG
-218 NFRQV
+218 SFRQV
-223 ELFFTYKKEP
+223 ELFFTYKNKP

-243 GQDWSNITSA
+243 GQDWSNIVSA

-262 PTIADENKMDLKGE
+262 PAIFDETKMDLKGE
-276 YIFVGEAT
+276 YIFTGEAT
-284 IDTELKDVMETLE
+284 IDSELKDVMETIE

-308 SSVSAKPKQAQKE
+308 SSVSAKPKQAQME
-321 IQKAQEKTAART
+321 IQKAQEETAAKT
-333 EPFFDYVKDD
+333 ESFFEYVQNDVDYKR
-343 AEYKNIMAEIERSIV
+343 IMAEIERSVIS
-358 NRSYDDVR
+358 RTYDSVR
-366 QYFDSEG
+366 QYFDEDG

-391 PNYRFAKTD
+391 PDYRFAKTD
-400 DGVICRSMPLA
+400 EGVICRSMPLV
-411 FYFPNNNCSF
+411 FNFPNNKNSF
-421 VEDVVF
+421 VEDIVF
-427 EFAPDAKI
+427 EFGTDGKI
-435 VHSLSFG
+435 HSLSFG

-453 KTQWSEASRLTL
+453 KSQWSEPSRLTL

-478 KRIDYISSIF
+478 KRLDYISSIF
-488 ADDALIIVGN
+488 ADDALIIVGH
-498 VLKKQPVQDAI
+498 VLKKQPVQDAMA
-509 TIEPDKQ
+509 IEPDKQ
-516 VVRYTKQT
+516 IVRYTKQT
-524 KEQYIKNLSVCFQ
+524 KEQYIRNLDICFK

-547 DNEIRKAGS
+547 DSEIRKAGN

-587 RERPVIHVRAWQPE
+587 RESPVIHVRAWQPE
-601 KDPDFGLID
+601 KDPEFGLID

>member
-1 MRIVLLLIMLI
+1 V
-12 YSVSPAMAQL
+12 
-22 KKADDKQAQ
+22 Q
-31 ERIAQIKK
+31 ERIAQIKN
-39 QGDVYLWG
+39 QGNVYLCG

-69 STSIQS
+69 STSVES
-75 DFTLIRNEDPNGYSE
+75 DFTLIRDENPDGFGE
-90 TYKGVI
+90 TFNSIV
-96 KTYSQATLSNTERVV
+96 KTYSKATLSNTERVV
-111 VGKEPKVTVFRYIK
+111 AGKEPKVTVFRYIK
-125 RTEIAK
+125 RTEIKK
-131 IFVSR
+131 IFVAR
-136 KNKIIGFVESAIR
+136 RNKIIGFVESAQR
-149 AEKKLQMAD
+149 AERKLQIAD

-180 MTNEES
+180 MTDEES
-186 GEQYLLASWIPE
+186 GEQHLLASWIPE

-206 IRVMKGDSKVDG
+206 IRVTKGDSKIDG
-218 NFRQV
+218 SFRQV
-223 ELFFTYKKEP
+223 ELFFTYKNEP

-243 GQDWSNITSA
+243 GQDWSNIVSA

-262 PTIADENKMDLKGE
+262 PAIFDETKMDLKGE
-276 YIFVGEAT
+276 YIFTGEAT
-284 IDTELKDVMETLE
+284 IDSELKDVMETIE

-308 SSVSAKPKQAQKE
+308 SSVSAKPKQAQME
-321 IQKAQEKTAART
+321 IRKAQEETAAKT
-333 EPFFDYVKDD
+333 ESFFEYVQNDVDYKR
-343 AEYKNIMAEIERSIV
+343 IMAEIERSVIG
-358 NRSYDDVR
+358 RTYDSVR
-366 QYFDSEG
+366 QYFDEDG

-391 PNYRFAKTD
+391 PDYRFAKTD
-400 DGVICRSMPLA
+400 EGVICRSMPLV
-411 FYFPNNNCSF
+411 FNFPNNKNSF
-421 VEDVVF
+421 VEDIVF
-427 EFAPDAKI
+427 EFGTDGKI
-435 VHSLSFG
+435 HSLSFG

-453 KTQWSEASRLTL
+453 KSQWSEPSRLTL

-478 KRIDYISSIF
+478 KRLDYISSIF
-488 ADDALIIVGN
+488 ADDALIIVGH
-498 VLKKQPVQDAI
+498 VLKKQPVRDAMA
-509 TIEPDKQ
+509 IEPDKQ
-516 VVRYTKQT
+516 IVRYTKQT
-524 KEQYIKNLSVCFQ
+524 KEQYIRNLDVCFK

-547 DNEIRKAGS
+547 DSEIRKAGN

-587 RERPVIHVRAWQPE
+587 RENPVIHVRAWQPE
-601 KDPDFGLID
+601 KDPEFGLID

>member
-1 MRIVLLLIMLI
+1 M
-12 YSVSPAMAQL
+12 
-22 KKADDKQAQ
+22 Q
-31 ERIAQIKK
+31 ERIAQIKN
-39 QGDVYLWG
+39 QGNVYLWG

-69 STSIQS
+69 STSVES
-75 DFTLIRNEDPNGYSE
+75 DFTLVRDENPSGYSE
-90 TYKGVI
+90 TFKGVI
-96 KTYSQATLSNTERVV
+96 KTYSQATLSNTERLVA
-111 VGKEPKVTVFRYIK
+111 GKEPKVTVFRYIK
-125 RTEIAK
+125 RTEIKK
-131 IFVSR
+131 IFVAR
-136 KNKIIGFVESAIR
+136 KNKIVGFVESAQR
-149 AEKKLQMAD
+149 AERKLQIAD

-180 MTNEES
+180 MTDEES
-186 GEQYLLASWIPE
+186 GEQHLLASWIPE

-206 IRVMKGDSKVDG
+206 IRVTKGDTKIDG
-218 NFRQV
+218 SFRQV
-223 ELFFTYKKEP
+223 ELFFTYKNEP

-243 GQDWSNITSA
+243 GQDWSNIVSA

-262 PTIADENKMDLKGE
+262 PAIFDETKMDLKGE
-276 YIFVGEAT
+276 YIFTGEAT
-284 IDTELKDVMETLE
+284 IDSELKDVMETIE

-308 SSVSAKPKQAQKE
+308 SSVSAKPKQAQME
-321 IQKAQEKTAART
+321 IRKAQEETAAKT
-333 EPFFDYVKDD
+333 ESFFEYVQNDVDYKR
-343 AEYKNIMAEIERSIV
+343 IMAEIERSVIS
-358 NRSYDDVR
+358 RTYDSVR
-366 QYFDSEG
+366 QYFDEDG

-391 PNYRFAKTD
+391 PDYRFAKTD
-400 DGVICRSMPLA
+400 EGVICRSMPLV
-411 FYFPNNNCSF
+411 FNFPNNKNSF
-421 VEDVVF
+421 VEDIVF
-427 EFAPDAKI
+427 EFGTDGKI
-435 VHSLSFG
+435 HSLSFG

-453 KTQWSEASRLTL
+453 KSQWSEPSRLTL

-478 KRIDYISSIF
+478 KRLDYISSIF
-488 ADDALIIVGN
+488 ADDALIIVGH
-498 VLKKQPVQDAI
+498 VLKKQPVQDAMA
-509 TIEPDKQ
+509 IEPDKQ
-516 VVRYTKQT
+516 IVRYTKQT
-524 KEQYIKNLSVCFQ
+524 KEQYIKNLDVCFK

-547 DNEIRKAGS
+547 DSEIRKAGN

-587 RERPVIHVRAWQPE
+587 RESPVIHVRAWQPE
-601 KDPDFGLID
+601 KDPEFGLID

>member
-1 MRIVLLLIMLI
+1 M
-12 YSVSPAMAQL
+12 
-22 KKADDKQAQ
+22 Q
-31 ERIAQIKK
+31 ERIAQIKN
-39 QGDVYLWG
+39 QGNVYLWG

-69 STSIQS
+69 STSVES
-75 DFTLIRNEDPNGYSE
+75 DFTLIRDENPDGFGE
-90 TYKGVI
+90 TFNSIV
-96 KTYSQATLSNTERVV
+96 KTYSKATLSNTERLVA
-111 VGKEPKVTVFRYIK
+111 GKEPKVTVFRYIK
-125 RTEIAK
+125 RTEIRK
-131 IFVSR
+131 IFVAR
-136 KNKIIGFVESAIR
+136 RNKIIGFVESAQR
-149 AEKKLQMAD
+149 AERKLQIAD

-180 MTNEES
+180 MTDEES
-186 GEQYLLASWIPE
+186 GEQHLLASWIPE

-206 IRVMKGDSKVDG
+206 IRVTKGDTKIDG
-218 NFRQV
+218 SFRQV
-223 ELFFTYKKEP
+223 ELFFTYKNEP

-243 GQDWSNITSA
+243 GQDWSNIVSA

-262 PTIADENKMDLKGE
+262 PAIFDETKMDLKGE
-276 YIFVGEAT
+276 YIFTGEAT
-284 IDTELKDVMETLE
+284 IDSELKDVMETIE

-308 SSVSAKPKQAQKE
+308 SSVSAKPKQAQME
-321 IQKAQEKTAART
+321 IQKAQEETAAKT
-333 EPFFDYVKDD
+333 ESFFEYVQNDVDYKR
-343 AEYKNIMAEIERSIV
+343 IMAEIERSVIS
-358 NRSYDDVR
+358 RTYDSVR
-366 QYFDSEG
+366 KYFDEDG

-391 PNYRFAKTD
+391 PDYRFAKTD
-400 DGVICRSMPLA
+400 EGVICRSMPLV
-411 FYFPNNNCSF
+411 FNFPNNKNSF
-421 VEDVVF
+421 VEDIVF
-427 EFAPDAKI
+427 EFGTDGKI
-435 VHSLSFG
+435 HSLSFG

-453 KTQWSEASRLTL
+453 KSQWSEPSRLTL

-478 KRIDYISSIF
+478 KRLDYISSIF
-488 ADDALIIVGN
+488 ADDALIIVGH
-498 VLKKQPVQDAI
+498 VLKKQPVQDAMA
-509 TIEPDKQ
+509 IEPDKQ
-516 VVRYTKQT
+516 IVRYTKQT
-524 KEQYIKNLSVCFQ
+524 KEQYINNLDICFR

-547 DNEIRKAGS
+547 DSEIRKAGN

-587 RERPVIHVRAWQPE
+587 RESPVIHVRAWQPE
-601 KDPDFGLID
+601 KDPEFGLID

>member
-1 MRIVLLLIMLI
+1 M
-12 YSVSPAMAQL
+12 
-22 KKADDKQAQ
+22 Q
-31 ERIAQIKK
+31 ERIAQIKN
-39 QGDVYLWG
+39 QGNVYLWG

-69 STSIQS
+69 STSVES
-75 DFTLIRNEDPNGYSE
+75 DFTLIRDENPDGFGE
-90 TYKGVI
+90 TFNSIV
-96 KTYSQATLSNTERVV
+96 KTYSKATLSNTERLVA
-111 VGKEPKVTVFRYIK
+111 GKEPKVTVFRYIR
-125 RTEIAK
+125 RTEIKK
-131 IFVSR
+131 IFVAR
-136 KNKIIGFVESAIR
+136 RNKIVGFVESAQR
-149 AEKKLQMAD
+149 AERKLQIAD

-180 MTNEES
+180 MTDEES
-186 GEQYLLASWIPE
+186 GEQHLLASWIPE

-206 IRVMKGDSKVDG
+206 IRVTKGDSKIDG
-218 NFRQV
+218 SFRQV
-223 ELFFTYKKEP
+223 ELFFTYKNKP

-243 GQDWSNITSA
+243 GQDWSNIVSA

-262 PTIADENKMDLKGE
+262 PAIFDETKMDLKGE
-276 YIFVGEAT
+276 YIFTGEAT
-284 IDTELKDVMETLE
+284 IDSELKDVMETIE

-308 SSVSAKPKQAQKE
+308 SSVSAKPKQAQME
-321 IQKAQEKTAART
+321 IQKAQEETAAKT
-333 EPFFDYVKDD
+333 ESFFEYVQNDVDYKR
-343 AEYKNIMAEIERSIV
+343 IMAEIERSVIS
-358 NRSYDDVR
+358 RTYDSVR
-366 QYFDSEG
+366 QYFDEDG

-391 PNYRFAKTD
+391 PDYRFAKTD
-400 DGVICRSMPLA
+400 EGVICRSMPLV
-411 FYFPNNNCSF
+411 FNFPNNKNSF
-421 VEDVVF
+421 VEDIVF
-427 EFAPDAKI
+427 EFGTDGKI
-435 VHSLSFG
+435 HSLSFG

-453 KTQWSEASRLTL
+453 KSQWSEPSRLTL

-478 KRIDYISSIF
+478 KRLDYISSIF
-488 ADDALIIVGN
+488 ADDALIIVGH
-498 VLKKQPVQDAI
+498 VLKKQPVQDAMA
-509 TIEPDKQ
+509 IEPDKQ
-516 VVRYTKQT
+516 IVRYTKQT
-524 KEQYIKNLSVCFQ
+524 KEQYIRNLDICFK

-547 DNEIRKAGS
+547 DSEIRKAGN

-587 RERPVIHVRAWQPE
+587 RESPVIHVRAWQPE
-601 KDPDFGLID
+601 KDPEFGLID

>member
-321 IQKAQEKTAART
+321 SQKAQEKTAART

>member
-1 MRIVLLLIMLI
+1 MRIALSLIMLI
-12 YSVSPAMAQL
+12 YCVMPATAQL
-22 KKADDKQAQ
+22 KKSDDKQAQ
-31 ERIAQIKK
+31 ARIAEIKK
-39 QGDVYLWG
+39 QGDIYLWG

-75 DFTLIRNEDPNGYSE
+75 DFTLIKNEDPTGYSE
-90 TYKGVI
+90 TFKGVI

-111 VGKEPKVTVFRYIK
+111 VGKEPKFTVFRYIK

-131 IFVSR
+131 IFVAR

-149 AEKKLQMAD
+149 AEKKMQIAD

-180 MTNEES
+180 MTDEDS

-206 IRVMKGDSKVDG
+206 IRVTIGDSKVDG

-284 IDTELKDVMETLE
+284 IDTELKDVMEILE

-321 IQKAQEKTAART
+321 IQKVQEKTAART

-343 AEYKNIMAEIERSIV
+343 ADYKNIMAEIERSIV

-391 PNYRFAKTD
+391 PVYRFAKTD

-435 VHSLSFG
+435 IHSLSFG

-453 KTQWSEASRLTL
+453 KSQWSEASRLTL

-478 KRIDYISSIF
+478 KRLDYISSIF

-524 KEQYIKNLSVCFQ
+524 KEQYIKNLGICFQ

-587 RERPVIHVRAWQPE
+587 RDKPVIHVRAWQPD

>member
-1 MRIVLLLIMLI
+1 MRIVLSLIMLI
-12 YSVSPAMAQL
+12 YCALPTIAQS
-22 KKADDKQAQ
+22 KRADDKQAQ
-31 ERIAQIKK
+31 TRIAEIKK
-39 QGDVYLWG
+39 QGDIYLWG

-75 DFTLIRNEDPNGYSE
+75 DFTLIRNEDPAGYSE
-90 TYKGVI
+90 TFKGVI

-131 IFVSR
+131 IFVAR
-136 KNKIIGFVESAIR
+136 RNKIIGFVESAIR
-149 AEKKLQMAD
+149 AEQKLQIAD

-180 MTNEES
+180 FADENT
-186 GEQYLLASWIPE
+186 GEQYLLQSWIPE
-198 QINNIFNN
+198 QINNIFSN
-206 IRVMKGDSKVDG
+206 IRVTKGASKVDG

-223 ELFFTYKKEP
+223 ELFFTYKKQP

-243 GQDWSNITSA
+243 GQDWSNIASA

-262 PTIADENKMDLKGE
+262 PTIVDENKIDLKGE
-276 YIFVGEAT
+276 YIFTGEAT

-321 IQKAQEKTAART
+321 IQKAQEKTAAKT
-333 EPFFDYVKDD
+333 ESFFEYVKSD
-343 AEYKNIMAEIERSIV
+343 ADYKNIMAEIERSIV
-358 NRSYDDVR
+358 NRSYDAVR
-366 QYFDSEG
+366 KYFDEEG

-400 DGVICRSMPLA
+400 DGIICRSMPLV
-411 FYFPNNNCSF
+411 FNFPNNKNSF
-421 VEDVVF
+421 VEDIVF
-427 EFAPDAKI
+427 EFGTDGKI
-435 VHSLSFG
+435 HSLSFG
-442 LAQTALEGITG
+442 LAQTALEGITC
-453 KTQWSEASRLTL
+453 KTQWSEQSRLTL

-478 KRIDYISSIF
+478 KRLDYISSIF
-488 ADDALIIVGN
+488 ADDALIIVGH

-509 TIEPDKQ
+509 SIEPDKQ
-516 VVRYTKQT
+516 VIRYTKQT
-524 KEQYIKNLSVCFQ
+524 KEQYIKNLGVCFA

-587 RERPVIHVRAWQPE
+587 RDKPVIHVRAWQPD

>member
-1 MRIVLLLIMLI
+1 MRITLSFMVLI
-12 YSVSPAMAQL
+12 YCALPAMAQS
-22 KKADDKQAQ
+22 KRAEEKQAQ
-31 ERIAQIKK
+31 ERIAEIKK
-39 QGDVYLWG
+39 QGNIYLWG

-69 STSIQS
+69 STSVES
-75 DFTLIRNEDPNGYSE
+75 DFTLIRDENPDGFGE
-90 TYKGVI
+90 TFNSIV
-96 KTYSQATLSNTERVV
+96 KTYSKATLSNTERLVA
-111 VGKEPKVTVFRYIK
+111 GKEPKVTVFRYIR
-125 RTEIAK
+125 RTEIKK
-131 IFVSR
+131 IFVAR
-136 KNKIIGFVESAIR
+136 RNKIVGFVESAQR
-149 AEKKLQMAD
+149 AERKLQIAD

-180 MTNEES
+180 MTDEES
-186 GEQYLLASWIPE
+186 GEQHLLASWIPE

-206 IRVMKGDSKVDG
+206 IRVTKGDSKIDG
-218 NFRQV
+218 SFRQV
-223 ELFFTYKKEP
+223 ELFFTYKNEP

-243 GQDWSNITSA
+243 GQDWSNIVSA

-262 PTIADENKMDLKGE
+262 PAIFDETKMDLKGE
-276 YIFVGEAT
+276 YIFTGEAT
-284 IDTELKDVMETLE
+284 IDSELKDVMETIE

-308 SSVSAKPKQAQKE
+308 SSVSAKPKQAQME
-321 IQKAQEKTAART
+321 IRKAQEETAAKT
-333 EPFFDYVKDD
+333 ESFFEYVQNDVDYKR
-343 AEYKNIMAEIERSIV
+343 IMAEIERSVIS
-358 NRSYDDVR
+358 RTYDSVR
-366 QYFDSEG
+366 QYFDEDG

-391 PNYRFAKTD
+391 PDYRFAKTGE
-400 DGVICRSMPLA
+400 GVICRSMPLV
-411 FYFPNNNCSF
+411 FNFPNNKNSF
-421 VEDVVF
+421 VEDIVF
-427 EFAPDAKI
+427 EFGTDGKI
-435 VHSLSFG
+435 HSLSFG

-453 KTQWSEASRLTL
+453 KSQWSEPSRLTL

-478 KRIDYISSIF
+478 KRLDYISSIF
-488 ADDALIIVGN
+488 ADDALIIVGH
-498 VLKKQPVQDAI
+498 VLKKQPVQDAMA
-509 TIEPDKQ
+509 IEPDKQ
-516 VVRYTKQT
+516 IVRYTKQT
-524 KEQYIKNLSVCFQ
+524 KEQYIRNLDICFK

-547 DNEIRKAGS
+547 DSEIRKAGN

-587 RERPVIHVRAWQPE
+587 RESPVIHVRAWQPE
-601 KDPDFGLID
+601 KDPEFGLID

>member
-1 MRIVLLLIMLI
+1 M
-12 YSVSPAMAQL
+12 
-22 KKADDKQAQ
+22 Q
-31 ERIAQIKK
+31 ERIAQIKN
-39 QGDVYLWG
+39 QGNVYLWG

-69 STSIQS
+69 STSVES
-75 DFTLIRNEDPNGYSE
+75 DFSLVRDENPSGYSE
-90 TYKGVI
+90 TFKGVI

-111 VGKEPKVTVFRYIK
+111 AGKEPKVTVFRYIR
-125 RTEIAK
+125 RTEIKK
-131 IFVSR
+131 IFVAR
-136 KNKIIGFVESAIR
+136 RNKIIGFVESAQR
-149 AEKKLQMAD
+149 AERKLQIAD

-180 MTNEES
+180 MIDEES
-186 GEQYLLASWIPE
+186 GEQHLLASWIPE

-206 IRVMKGDSKVDG
+206 IRVTKGDTKIDG
-218 NFRQV
+218 SFRQV
-223 ELFFTYKKEP
+223 ELFFTYKNEP

-243 GQDWSNITSA
+243 GQDWSNIVSS

-262 PTIADENKMDLKGE
+262 PAIFDETKMDLKGE
-276 YIFVGEAT
+276 YIFTGEAT
-284 IDTELKDVMETLE
+284 IDSELKDVMETIE

-308 SSVSAKPKQAQKE
+308 SSVSAKPKQAQME
-321 IQKAQEKTAART
+321 IQKAQEETAAKT
-333 EPFFDYVKDD
+333 ESFFEYVQNDVDYKR
-343 AEYKNIMAEIERSIV
+343 IMAEIERNVIS
-358 NRSYDDVR
+358 RSYDSVR
-366 QYFDSEG
+366 QYFDEDG

-391 PNYRFAKTD
+391 PDYRFARTD
-400 DGVICRSMPLA
+400 EGVICRSMPLV
-411 FYFPNNNCSF
+411 FNFPNNKNSF
-421 VEDVVF
+421 VEDIVF
-427 EFAPDAKI
+427 EFGTDGKI
-435 VHSLSFG
+435 HSLSFG

-453 KTQWSEASRLTL
+453 KSQWSEPSRLTL

-478 KRIDYISSIF
+478 KRLDYISSIF
-488 ADDALIIVGN
+488 ADDALIIVGH
-498 VLKKQPVQDAI
+498 VLKKQLVQDAMA
-509 TIEPDKQ
+509 IEPDKQ
-516 VVRYTKQT
+516 IVRYTKQT
-524 KEQYIKNLSVCFQ
+524 KEQYIRNLDVCFK

-547 DNEIRKAGS
+547 DSEIRKAGN

-587 RERPVIHVRAWQPE
+587 RESPVIHVRAWQPE
-601 KDPDFGLID
+601 KDPEFGLID

>member
-39 QGDVYLWG
+39 EGDVYLWG

-57 DRDALAD
+57 DRDALAS

-111 VGKEPKVTVFRYIK
+111 VGKEPKVTVFRYIR
-125 RTEIAK
+125 RTEIKK
-131 IFVSR
+131 IFAAR

-284 IDTELKDVMETLE
+284 IDTELKEVMETLE

-308 SSVSAKPKQAQKE
+308 SGASGKPKQAQKE
-321 IQKAQEKTAART
+321 IQKVQDRTAART

-343 AEYKNIMAEIERSIV
+343 AEYKSIMAEIERSIV

-524 KEQYIKNLSVCFQ
+524 KEQYIRNLSVCFQ

>member
-1 MRIVLLLIMLI
+1 MRIALSLIMLI
-12 YSVSPAMAQL
+12 YCVMPATAQL
-22 KKADDKQAQ
+22 KKSDDKQAQ
-31 ERIAQIKK
+31 ARIAEIKK
-39 QGDVYLWG
+39 QGDIYLWG

-75 DFTLIRNEDPNGYSE
+75 DFTLIKNEDPTGYSE
-90 TYKGVI
+90 TFKGVI

-111 VGKEPKVTVFRYIK
+111 VGKEPKFTVFRYIK
-125 RTEIAK
+125 RAEIAK
-131 IFVSR
+131 IFVAR

-149 AEKKLQMAD
+149 AEKKMQIAD

-180 MTNEES
+180 MTDEDS

-206 IRVMKGDSKVDG
+206 IRVTKGDSKVDG

-321 IQKAQEKTAART
+321 IQKVQEKTAART

-343 AEYKNIMAEIERSIV
+343 ADYKNIMAEIERSIV

-391 PNYRFAKTD
+391 PVYRFAKTD

-435 VHSLSFG
+435 IHSLSFG

-453 KTQWSEASRLTL
+453 KSQWSEASRLTL

-478 KRIDYISSIF
+478 KRLDYISSIF

-524 KEQYIKNLSVCFQ
+524 KEQYIKNLGICFQ

-587 RERPVIHVRAWQPE
+587 REKPLIHVRAWQPE

>member
-1 MRIVLLLIMLI
+1 MRIVLSFIVLI
-12 YSVSPAMAQL
+12 YCALPAMAQS
-22 KKADDKQAQ
+22 KRTEEKQVQ
-31 ERIAQIKK
+31 ERIAQIKN
-39 QGDVYLWG
+39 QGNVYLWG
-47 EAQGKTLNVA
+47 EAEGKTLNVA

-69 STSIQS
+69 STSVES
-75 DFTLIRNEDPNGYSE
+75 DFSLVRDENPSGYSE
-90 TYKGVI
+90 TFKGVI

-111 VGKEPKVTVFRYIK
+111 ACKEPKVTVFRYIK
-125 RTEIAK
+125 RTEIKK
-131 IFVSR
+131 IFVAR
-136 KNKIIGFVESAIR
+136 RNKIIGFVESAQR
-149 AEKKLQMAD
+149 AERKLQIAD

-180 MTNEES
+180 MTDEES
-186 GEQYLLASWIPE
+186 GEQHLLASWIPE

-206 IRVMKGDSKVDG
+206 IRVTKGDTKIDG
-218 NFRQV
+218 SFRQV
-223 ELFFTYKKEP
+223 ELFFTYKNEP

-243 GQDWSNITSA
+243 GQDWSNIVSA

-262 PTIADENKMDLKGE
+262 PAIFDETKMDLKGE
-276 YIFVGEAT
+276 YIFTGEAT
-284 IDTELKDVMETLE
+284 IDSELKDVMETIE

-308 SSVSAKPKQAQKE
+308 SSVSAKPKQAQME
-321 IQKAQEKTAART
+321 IRKAQEETAAKT
-333 EPFFDYVKDD
+333 ESFFEYVQNDVDYKR
-343 AEYKNIMAEIERSIV
+343 IMAEIERSVIS
-358 NRSYDDVR
+358 RSYDSVR
-366 QYFDSEG
+366 QYFDEDG

-391 PNYRFAKTD
+391 PDYRFARTD
-400 DGVICRSMPLA
+400 EGVICRSMPLV
-411 FYFPNNNCSF
+411 FNFPNNKNSF
-421 VEDVVF
+421 VEDIVF
-427 EFAPDAKI
+427 EFGTDGKI
-435 VHSLSFG
+435 HSLSFG

-453 KTQWSEASRLTL
+453 KSQWSEPSRLTL

-478 KRIDYISSIF
+478 KRLDYISSIF
-488 ADDALIIVGN
+488 ADDALIIVGH
-498 VLKKQPVQDAI
+498 VLKKQPVQDAMA
-509 TIEPDKQ
+509 IEPDKQ
-516 VVRYTKQT
+516 IVRYTKQT
-524 KEQYIKNLSVCFQ
+524 KEQYIKNLDVCFK

-547 DNEIRKAGS
+547 DSEIRKAGN

-587 RERPVIHVRAWQPE
+587 RESPVIHVRAWQPE
-601 KDPDFGLID
+601 KDPEFGLID

>member
-1 MRIVLLLIMLI
+1 M
-12 YSVSPAMAQL
+12 
-22 KKADDKQAQ
+22 Q
-31 ERIAQIKK
+31 ERIAQIKN
-39 QGDVYLWG
+39 QGNVYLWG
-47 EAQGKTLNVA
+47 EAEGKTLNVA

-69 STSIQS
+69 STSVES
-75 DFTLIRNEDPNGYSE
+75 DFSLVRDENPSGYSE
-90 TYKGVI
+90 TFKGVI

-111 VGKEPKVTVFRYIK
+111 ACKEPKVTVFRYIK
-125 RTEIAK
+125 RTEIKK
-131 IFVSR
+131 IFVAR
-136 KNKIIGFVESAIR
+136 RNKIIGFVESAQR
-149 AEKKLQMAD
+149 AERKLQIAD

-180 MTNEES
+180 MTDEES
-186 GEQYLLASWIPE
+186 GEQHLLASWIPE

-206 IRVMKGDSKVDG
+206 IRVTKGDTKIDG
-218 NFRQV
+218 SFRQV
-223 ELFFTYKKEP
+223 ELFFTYKNEP

-243 GQDWSNITSA
+243 GQDWSNIVSA

-262 PTIADENKMDLKGE
+262 PAIFDETKMDLKGE
-276 YIFVGEAT
+276 YIFTGEAT
-284 IDTELKDVMETLE
+284 IDSELKDVMETIE

-308 SSVSAKPKQAQKE
+308 SSVSAKPKQAQME
-321 IQKAQEKTAART
+321 IRKAQEETAAKT
-333 EPFFDYVKDD
+333 ESFFEYVQNDVDYKR
-343 AEYKNIMAEIERSIV
+343 IMAEIERSVIS
-358 NRSYDDVR
+358 RSYDSVR
-366 QYFDSEG
+366 QYFDEDG

-391 PNYRFAKTD
+391 PDYRFARTD
-400 DGVICRSMPLA
+400 EGVICRSMPLV
-411 FYFPNNNCSF
+411 FNFPNNKNSF
-421 VEDVVF
+421 VEDIVF
-427 EFAPDAKI
+427 EFGTDGKI
-435 VHSLSFG
+435 HSLSFG

-453 KTQWSEASRLTL
+453 KSQWSEPSRLTL

-478 KRIDYISSIF
+478 KRLDYISSIF
-488 ADDALIIVGN
+488 ADDALIIVGH
-498 VLKKQPVQDAI
+498 VLKKQPVQDAMA
-509 TIEPDKQ
+509 IEPDKQ
-516 VVRYTKQT
+516 IVRYTKQT
-524 KEQYIKNLSVCFQ
+524 KEQYIKNLDVCFK

-547 DNEIRKAGS
+547 DSEIRKAGN

-587 RERPVIHVRAWQPE
+587 RESPVIHVRAWQPE
-601 KDPDFGLID
+601 KDPEFGLID